1 MEQARL
7 FGKRSITRGE
17 RSMRRLTFVGLFLG
31 VLIAIIG
38 CGESIRHAA
47 PTSAD
52 AYPRMAE
59 ESMASKS
66 ATAPP
71 ASSVGGKEAGAASNA
86 PAAGANR
93 KIIFTARIE
102 SVVENFD
109 DVPARLAE
117 LVKKADGYVAD
128 STLSGSTGRN
138 RSGTWKVRVPVV
150 RFDDFVNAAKGIGE
164 LVSANTQSQDVSEEY
179 YDVDARIR
187 NKTKEEERLLKLL
200 DDRPAKL
207 EEVLTVE
214 RELSRVREEIERM
227 QGRLR
232 VLTDQTTLTTV
243 EITIREMQN
252 YEPPQSPTFAKR
264 IGRAFSDSTTA
275 IISLLEGTMIL
286 IVRLAPWAI
295 VAVVGLWLLLVLLR
309 IVSRRW

>member
-1 MEQARL
+1 MPRYALQ
-7 FGKRSITRGE
+7 
-17 RSMRRLTFVGLFLG
+17 VLFL
-31 VLIAIIG
+31 LALLMIIG
-38 CGESIRHAA
+38 CGEAVRKSA

-52 AYPRMAE
+52 AYPSRAG
-59 ESMASKS
+59 EST
-66 ATAPP
+66 ATRGEAGPP
-71 ASSVGGKEAGAASNA
+71 ASGIGGKEVAVASNA
-86 PAAGANR
+86 PAPGANR

-109 DVPARLAE
+109 NIPTKLAE
-117 LVKKADGYVAD
+117 LVKQADGYVAD
-128 STLSGSTGRN
+128 SSLSGSTGRN
-138 RSGTWKVRVPVV
+138 RSGTWKIRVPVV
-150 RFDDFVNAAKGIGE
+150 RFDEFVNQAKGIGE

-227 QGRLR
+227 QGRMR
-232 VLTDQTTLTTV
+232 VLTDQTSLTTV

-252 YEPPQSPTFAKR
+252 YEPPQSPTFLTR
-264 IGRAFSDSTTA
+264 VGRAFLGSTSGIKSTFEWIVILSAKLIPWLFA
-275 IISLLEGTMIL
+275 IA
-286 IVRLAPWAI
+286 LAIWLFF
-295 VAVVGLWLLLVLLR
+295 AVLR

>member
-1 MEQARL
+1 
-7 FGKRSITRGE
+7 
-17 RSMRRLTFVGLFLG
+17 MRRLTLVGLFLG
-31 VLIAIIG
+31 SLLAIIG
-38 CGESIRHAA
+38 CGESVRKSA

-52 AYPRMAE
+52 AYPQMAG
-59 ESMASKS
+59 ESTVTRGEAG
-66 ATAPP
+66 PP
-71 ASSVGGKEAGAASNA
+71 ASGISGKEVGAAASA

-109 DVPARLAE
+109 NIPTRLAE
-117 LVKKADGYVAD
+117 LVKQADGYVAD

-150 RFDDFVNAAKGIGE
+150 RFDEFVNAAKGIGE

-187 NKTKEEERLLKLL
+187 NKTKEEERLIKLL

-264 IGRAFSDSTTA
+264 IGRAFSDSTSA
-275 IISLLEGTMIL
+275 IRNLLEGTVIL
-286 IVRLAPWAI
+286 IVKLAPWVVAI
-295 VAVVGLWLLLVLLR
+295 GVALWLGLIGLR
-309 IVSRRW
+309 FTTRRW